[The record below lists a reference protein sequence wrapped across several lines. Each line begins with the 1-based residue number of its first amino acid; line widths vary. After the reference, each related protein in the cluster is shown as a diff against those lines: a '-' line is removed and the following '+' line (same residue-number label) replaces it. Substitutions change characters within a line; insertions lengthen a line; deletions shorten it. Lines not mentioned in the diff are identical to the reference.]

1 MASPVDDRLLVQ
13 YLVGDCSEDE
23 RTRVEERFFTDE
35 ETFERLCELEE
46 DLAWRYARGEM
57 NVTERG
63 QVERAYAA
71 RPRRDRLILT
81 IALGRVLAEPTQGPE
96 RALAPVIETPA
107 LGGGWWLV
115 VRRWL
120 SLEPT
125 GARLVL
131 AAACA
136 ALVIGLAMQMQQAR
150 QLRATLAQ
158 STEDSASL
166 RQQAEGAARRAS
178 ESERRIAAL
187 TEQIARAQP
196 ATGELSPPAPRPVF
210 ATFVLMPGR
219 TRSAREPAQIAPPR
233 NADTLRLQLNLD
245 FDSAYASFKA
255 ELRTSA
261 GDLLWSQ
268 DRLPPRKTGDSAS
281 VSLTIP
287 AALVTDGE
295 YELLLQG
302 HLRGDTLEDAA
313 SYYFTVAR

>member
-23 RTRVEERFFTDE
+23 RVRVEERFFTDE

-46 DLAWRYARGEM
+46 DLVWRYARGELSS
-57 NVTERG
+57 TERG

-71 RPRRDRLILT
+71 PPRRDRLILT
-81 IALGRVLAEPTQGPE
+81 IALGRVLAEPATGAV
-96 RALAPVIETPA
+96 RAPARVIETPR
-107 LGGGWWLV
+107 WK
-115 VRRWL
+115 RWL
-120 SLEPT
+120 SLEPA

-136 ALVIGLAMQMQQAR
+136 ALAIGLVVQMQQAG

-158 STEDSASL
+158 SSEDSASL

-196 ATGELSPPAPRPVF
+196 ATGESPAPARRPVF

-219 TRSAREPAQIAPPR
+219 TRSAREPAQIVPPP
-233 NADTLRLQLNLD
+233 NADMLRLQLNLD
-245 FDSAYASFKA
+245 FDSAYASVKA

-268 DRLPPRKTGDSAS
+268 DRLQARKTADGSS

-287 AALVTDGE
+287 AALVGDGE
-295 YELLLQG
+295 YELVLQG
-302 HLRGDTLEDAA
+302 RVSGNNLEDAA
-313 SYYFTVAR
+313 SYYFTVTRP

>member
-1 MASPVDDRLLVQ
+1 MASLVDDRLLVQ
-13 YLVGDCSEDE
+13 YLVGDCSDDE

-46 DLAWRYARGEM
+46 DLAWRYARGEL
-57 NVTERG
+57 NATERER
-63 QVERAYAA
+63 VERAYAVP
-71 RPRRDRLILT
+71 PRRDRLILT
-81 IALGRVLAEPTQGPE
+81 IALGRILAEPPKE
-96 RALAPVIETPA
+96 PVRALTPVIEAPTA
-107 LGGGWWLV
+107 DGGWWMV
-115 VRRWL
+115 VRNWL
-120 SLEPT
+120 SLEPA

-136 ALVIGLAMQMQQAR
+136 ALVIGLGVQMQQAR
-150 QLRATLAQ
+150 ALRATLAQ
-158 STEDSASL
+158 SRHDSVSL

-196 ATGELSPPAPRPVF
+196 ATGESPAPARRPVF

-268 DRLPPRKTGDSAS
+268 DRLQAQKTGDSAS
-281 VSLTIP
+281 VALTIP

-302 HLRGDTLEDAA
+302 RLRDDAIEDAA